1 MRVGVFG
8 AGGRMGREVC
18 KAVSGENDMELA
30 CVIDPAFAGSTLDG
44 IIPGLSSK
52 LVVEGS
58 RGMLVGR
65 GVEAAVDFTVATSAR
80 ENVLYALENGIHC
93 VVGTTGLTAE
103 DLGGFDAASRSGG
116 VGCLV
121 APNFAVGAVLM
132 MDFAR
137 RAARFMPACEIIEL
151 HHPDKIDAPSGTAR
165 RTARMMLEAQGKDD
179 GERSGE
185 NARGLDVGGIHIHSV
200 RLPGMVAHQE
210 VIFGGMGQTLT
221 IRHDSTDRNSFM
233 PGVIM
238 ALRKVAEMEGLT
250 VGLEH
255 VMDL

>member
-1 MRVGVFG
+1 
-8 AGGRMGREVC
+8 MGREVC
-18 KAVSGENDMELA
+18 KAISGESDIELA
-30 CVIDPAFAGSTLDG
+30 CVIDPAFAGSTLDE
-44 IIPGLSSK
+44 IIPGLSGE

-58 RGMLVGR
+58 REMI
-65 GVEAAVDFTVATSAR
+65 VEKDAEAVVDFTVASSAC

-93 VVGTTGLTAE
+93 VVGTTGLTAD
-103 DLGGFDAASRSGG
+103 DLEGFDAAARSGG

-165 RTARMMLEAQGKDD
+165 RTARMILEAQGKGD
-179 GERSGE
+179 GEETGE

-210 VIFGGMGQTLT
+210 VIFGGLGQTLT
-221 IRHDSTDRNSFM
+221 IRHDSTDRKSFM
-233 PGVIM
+233 PGVIIG
-238 ALRKVAEMEGLT
+238 LRKVAEIEGLI
-250 VGLEH
+250 VGLDR